1 MPLDP
6 EKLAAMKASTEHAVA
21 GLAHGHMPIPVVP
34 NMLGLAEDVLTLLAE
49 VDNMRSLLR
58 SLRFAGANAGDE
70 PCCPACRAERD
81 EPCKSTCKLAS
92 FFPGETKESEEAK
105 AEQSESERIKQT

>member
-21 GLAHGHMPIPVVP
+21 GLAHGHMPIPVIP
-34 NMLGLAEDVLTLLAE
+34 NMLGLAKDVLTLLAE
-49 VDNMRSLLR
+49 VDDMRSLLR

-92 FFPGETKESEEAK
+92 FFPGETKEAEAEPK
-105 AEQSESERIKQT
+105 RAGGPG